1 MIRLL
6 KIEWYKVKHYKAFW
20 ILTAMYALGVILVCS
35 GAMFLMEFLKSKGAD
50 FNGIDP
56 TILPIYDFPDVWQN
70 ISYIASYFKIILAF
84 IIIISI
90 SNEATFRTLRQNI
103 IDGLSNKEFLASKLL
118 LILSLSIFT
127 SVLLFLIGLG
137 TGAAY
142 SHVWGIKY
150 IFQSSQFLLA
160 YALEVF
166 TFLTF
171 TLMIVLLIRK
181 TGMVIVGLLMYTLMF
196 EPLLAVFLENF
207 PDIPDGIRAFASF
220 LPIKALNNLIH
231 VPFQRYV
238 FMEIQDYVSLKETLI
253 VFGWLIFNVAM
264 SYLILKKKDI

>member
-6 KIEWYKVKHYKAFW
+6 NIEWIKLKHYKAFW
-20 ILTAMYALGVILVCS
+20 VLAAMYSVGVILVCS
-35 GAMFLMEFLKSKGAD
+35 GGMFLMEFLKDKGAN
-50 FNGIDP
+50 FNGVDP

-70 ISYIASYFKIILAF
+70 IAYVASFLKVILAF

-90 SNEATFRTLRQNI
+90 SNEATYRTLRQNI
-103 IDGLSNKEFLASKLL
+103 IDGLSNRDFLASKLL
-118 LILSLSIFT
+118 LIFALSIFT
-127 SVLLFLIGLG
+127 AVLLFLIGLG

-150 IFQSSQFLLA
+150 IFQSTQFLLA

-166 TFLTF
+166 TYLTF

-181 TGMVIVGLLMYTLMF
+181 TGMVIVGLFMYTVMF
-196 EPLLAVFLENF
+196 EPLFAVFLENY
-207 PDIPDGIRAFASF
+207 PSTPEMIRSLVPF

-253 VFGWLIFNVAM
+253 VTGWLVFNISM
-264 SYLILKKKDI
+264 SYLILKKKDL